1 MNKRLMFLRRVIAS
15 TIKEKLKEIGFNV
28 NLLQTFET
36 ADETILRR
44 IDGSK
49 IEALEEAVRN
59 TDKAYYRLLGTGV
72 ITFTLG
78 MCWIALI
85 INIRGF

>member
-1 MNKRLMFLRRVIAS
+1 MH
-15 TIKEKLKEIGFNV
+15 
-28 NLLQTFET
+28 
-36 ADETILRR
+36 
-44 IDGSK
+44 SK

-59 TDKAYYRLLGTGV
+59 TDKAYYRLLGAGM

>member
-1 MNKRLMFLRRVIAS
+1 MH
-15 TIKEKLKEIGFNV
+15 
-28 NLLQTFET
+28 
-36 ADETILRR
+36 
-44 IDGSK
+44 SK
-49 IEALEEAVRN
+49 IAALEEAARN
-59 TDKAYYRLLGTGV
+59 TDKAYYKLCGAGV

>member
-1 MNKRLMFLRRVIAS
+1 M
-15 TIKEKLKEIGFNV
+15 KLEEIN
-28 NLLQTFET
+28 
-36 ADETILRR
+36 DILRK
-44 IDGSK
+44 DAKVKAQS
-49 IEALEEAVRN
+49 EELEEAVRN

-78 MCWIALI
+78 MCWIALL

>member
-1 MNKRLMFLRRVIAS
+1 MN
-15 TIKEKLKEIGFNV
+15 
-28 NLLQTFET
+28 
-36 ADETILRR
+36 
-44 IDGSK
+44 K

-72 ITFTLG
+72 ITYTLG